1 MISIFLAS
9 LMVFSLTSCASNNKD
24 TAFLDQI
31 SEAEAYSEDVESSE
45 EISEEITQEGYT
57 AKPVITH
64 MFNLEPYKLV
74 VAGTCEENSVI
85 SALNLSTNQVTQ
97 TESIGKYFI
106 MEIGLEGNSDHHYE
120 MSALVEGKKE
130 STKNSFS
137 AKFDAVAEKPT
148 NGSAVTIGNNSSLF
162 YDSLIPNYQGTN
174 LLTNT
179 QLNNFKDS
187 VVKTANKKDVN
198 YVYVMIPSMITVY
211 DEKLPEEITKD
222 SYNTKYQQIA
232 KTLSSIEGVDVLD
245 LTQTFIDNKN
255 GEFPIYYNTSGNLSD
270 YGSYLAYNAI
280 MNYISESKTPVEENS
295 EEASEEAPEFVEF
308 NYLFNCVSGKGGDL
322 ISSLGMNNDIFTE
335 NYYYAQKNFTST
347 FPENAECTCLPSD
360 LIIYSDK
367 ETNTYYTDTEDD
379 KVFGANET
387 YSFKTNRENLPSAV
401 FLRDD
406 SANAM
411 IPMLA
416 ESFNN
421 AYFGSQFDFS
431 MTTGTFINALS
442 SYSSSTQN
450 NVDYVFVIVSEDNI
464 DSIA

>member
-1 MISIFLAS
+1 
-9 LMVFSLTSCASNNKD
+9 MVFSLASCASNKKD

-64 MFNLEPYKLV
+64 MFNVEPYKLV

-85 SALNLSTNQVTQ
+85 SALNLSTNQVTK
-97 TESIGKYFI
+97 TESIGTYFI

-120 MSALVEGKKE
+120 LSALVEGKNE

-137 AKFDAVAEKPT
+137 AKFDAVAEKPAD
-148 NGSAVTIGNNSSLF
+148 GSAVTIGNNSSLF
-162 YDSLIPNYQGTN
+162 FDSLIPNYQGTN

-179 QLNNFKDS
+179 QLTALKES
-187 VVKTANKKDVN
+187 VSTVANKKDIN

-211 DEKLPEEITKD
+211 DEKLPEGITKD

-232 KTLSSIEGVDVLD
+232 KTLNSIDGVDVLD

-255 GEFPIYYNTSGNLSD
+255 GDCPIYYNTSGNLSD
-270 YGSYLAYNAI
+270 YGSYLAYQAI
-280 MNYISESKTPVEENS
+280 MNYISGSKTPVEENS
-295 EEASEEAPEFVEF
+295 EEDSENVSAESPEIVKFD
-308 NYLFNCVSGKGGDL
+308 YLFNCVSGKGGNL
-322 ISSLGMNNDIFTE
+322 ITSLGLDKEIFTE
-335 NYYYAQKNFTST
+335 NYYYAQKNFTTT
-347 FPENAECTCLPSD
+347 FPEDAECTCLPSD
-360 LIIYSDK
+360 LVIYADK

-379 KVFGANET
+379 KVFGANEI

-401 FLRDD
+401 ILRDD

-411 IPMLA
+411 IPMFA
-416 ESFNN
+416 ENFNN
-421 AYFGSQFDFS
+421 AYFGSQFDLS
-431 MTTGTFINALS
+431 MATSTFINALS
-442 SYSSSTQN
+442 SYSSSTEN
-450 NVDYVFVIVSEDNI
+450 YVDYVFVIVSEDNI

>member
-1 MISIFLAS
+1 MSVSLA
-9 LMVFSLTSCASNNKD
+9 SCASDEKN

-31 SEAEAYSEDVESSE
+31 SEAEAYSEDEESSE
-45 EISEEITQEGYT
+45 EVSDEITQEGYT

-64 MFNLEPYKLV
+64 MFNIEPYKLV
-74 VAGTCEENSVI
+74 VAGTCEENAVI
-85 SALNLSTNQVTQ
+85 SAVNLSTNQVTT
-97 TESIGKYFI
+97 TESNGTYFI
-106 MEIGLEGNSDHHYE
+106 MEIGLEGNSEHHYE

-137 AKFDAVAEKPT
+137 AKFDAVAEKPSD
-148 NGSAVTIGNNSSLF
+148 GSAVTIGNNSSLF

-179 QLNNFKDS
+179 QLNNLKES
-187 VVKTANKKDVN
+187 IAKTANKKDIN

-211 DEKLPEEITKD
+211 DEKLPADITKD

-232 KTLSSIEGVDVLD
+232 KTLDSIDGIDVLD

-255 GEFPIYYNTSGNLSD
+255 GDCPIYYNTSGNLSD
-270 YGSYLAYNAI
+270 YGSYLTYQAI
-280 MNYISESKTPVEENS
+280 MNYISENKASAVDNSSEVVS
-295 EEASEEAPEFVEF
+295 EEISEETPEIVEF
-308 NYLFNCVSGKGGDL
+308 NYLFNAVKGKGGDL
-322 ISSLGMNNDIFTE
+322 IASLGLENDIFNE
-335 NYYYAQKNFTST
+335 DYYYAEKNFETT
-347 FPENAECTCLPSD
+347 FPADAECTCLPSD
-360 LIIYSDK
+360 LVIYADK
-367 ETNTYYTDTEDD
+367 ETNTYYTNTEDD
-379 KVFGANET
+379 AVFGANEI

-411 IPMLA
+411 IPMFA

-431 MTTGTFINALS
+431 MATGTFINAIS
-442 SYSSSTQN
+442 SYSSSEQSY
-450 NVDYVFVIVSEDNI
+450 VDYVFVIVSEDNI